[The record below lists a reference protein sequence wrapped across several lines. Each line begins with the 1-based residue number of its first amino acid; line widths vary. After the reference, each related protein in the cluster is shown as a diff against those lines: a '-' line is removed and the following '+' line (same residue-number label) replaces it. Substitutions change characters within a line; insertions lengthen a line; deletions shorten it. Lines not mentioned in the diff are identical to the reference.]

1 MFNYRSLF
9 NSIGTTIEN
18 SLFIGAS
25 VGAVVFVLLLI
36 AIIVFQ
42 PFIIIWAINVLFGV
56 GIPYTFKTWLAMF
69 TIIMVIRSNSAASSN
84 SKDKKKA

>member
-25 VGAVVFVLLLI
+25 VGAVVLVLLLI